1 MISDPCRDST
11 HTVVITLLRDF
22 FMLAAR
28 SITHRKM
35 RSWLTVIGVFIGITA
50 VVALISIGLGLD
62 QTIKNQVEKVFGVD
76 TFVLVSEGA
85 FGSQQHAGVSTEEY
99 SLDLDYL
106 KSIAGV
112 KVAAAV
118 RQRTGFVQGP
128 IKADGTRTQG
138 FLPVMGL
145 SAELV
150 DEFQSFTGEI
160 EAQPGGRLFTAGDTD
175 VAVLGAD
182 TTVRLGA
189 KVGDSIL
196 IGGANGNELTLTV
209 IGILVPNDTTA
220 GDANR
225 GGFSTGMGRNAD
237 TIYVP
242 YDTMDALWG
251 EGADV
256 LVTLVRTDPGQDVD
270 EVADRVEAALRA
282 RGSKLSAV
290 TYSDI
295 SDTIGTITSTL
306 SAFLAGIAG
315 IALLVGGV
323 GVMNTMFTSVLERTK
338 EIGVMKAVGAKNGHI
353 LTIFLIESGLMG
365 LVGGIVGT
373 LLGLGLSVL
382 ASTFIGRFF
391 GVDMAVVVSPA
402 LILITLFGSFSLGA
416 FAGLWPAWRASRLPV
431 VDSLR
436 YE

>member
-1 MISDPCRDST
+1 M
-11 HTVVITLLRDF
+11 LRDF

-76 TFVLVSEGA
+76 TFVLMSENA
-85 FGSQQHAGVSTEEY
+85 FGPRQHAGGTAEEY
-99 SLDLDYL
+99 SLDLQYL

-128 IKADGTRTQG
+128 AKADGTRTQG

-145 SAELV
+145 STELTS
-150 DEFQSFTGEI
+150 EFQSFTGEI
-160 EAQPGGRLFTAGDTD
+160 KAQPGGRLFAAGDD
-175 VAVLGAD
+175 NVAILGAD
-182 TTVRLGA
+182 TATRLGA
-189 KVGDSIL
+189 KVGDSITV
-196 IGGANGNELTLTV
+196 GGANDKELTLTV
-209 IGILVPNDTTA
+209 IGILVADDATT
-220 GDANR
+220 GNANG
-225 GGFSTGMGRNAD
+225 GGFSADSMGQNAD
-237 TIYVP
+237 TVYVP
-242 YDTMDALWG
+242 YDTMDSLWG
-251 EGADV
+251 EGEDV
-256 LVTLVRTDPGQDVD
+256 LVTLVRIDPGQDVD
-270 EVADRVEAALRA
+270 EVANRVEAALRA

-290 TYSDI
+290 TYTDI